1 MEDTIKKLFEVDP
14 KEVPSSIPLFPLE
27 NVLLLPFGKLP
38 LNIFEERYINMVLD
52 SLKSHRMIGIIQPR
66 NNNNDFFM
74 MGCIGKITSYIETP
88 DYRLVLNLEGV
99 CRFALHERN
108 LTPKGYYQAIIDTTS
123 YLDDLKSLEPM
134 IDRDGLTKKYADFF
148 KMKKLQIDR
157 EVLGE
162 TSNLQLLS
170 TLAMLAPFNKIDKQ
184 AILESPN
191 LKESVNNLNS
201 IIDLNK
207 FNGKI
212 LSVVFKEYRKDEL
225 KFISFNAKKAR
236 GLMTQFIIK
245 NKIDSNK
252 DIKEFDY
259 DNYNFDSKL
268 SDDSTFV
275 FTR

>member
-1 MEDTIKKLFEVDP
+1 MEDKIKKLFEVDP
-14 KEVPSSIPLFPLE
+14 KNIPSSIPIFPLE

-52 SLKSHRMIGIIQPR
+52 SLKSHKMIGIIQPK

-99 CRFALHERN
+99 CRFVLNERN
-108 LTPKGYYQAIIDTTS
+108 LTPKGYYQANIDATG

-134 IDRDGLTKKYADFF
+134 VDRNSLIKKYADFF
-148 KMKKLQIDR
+148 KIKKLEIDKD
-157 EVLGE
+157 VLAE

-191 LKESVNNLNS
+191 IKERINTINS
-201 IIDLNK
+201 ILDLNT
-207 FNGKI
+207 FQ
-212 LSVVFKEYRKDEL
+212 VVT
-225 KFISFNAKKAR
+225 N
-236 GLMTQFIIK
+236 
-245 NKIDSNK
+245 NSNQL
-252 DIKEFDY
+252 
-259 DNYNFDSKL
+259 N
-268 SDDSTFV
+268 
-275 FTR
+275 